1 MEEENNENNN
11 DKLPIILE
19 TNKRDESEES
29 VNDNVE
35 KISSKILV
43 NENEEVNEL
52 RVSKTGTDNNKE
64 NENPENLTFPNDER
78 KKEVLNYV
86 HVLTNPHPP
95 LENKM
100 PKKNDIIIVKKSNYE
115 SEIGKV
121 TEYNIFILELI
132 MIQLH
137 ILQKINQNLN
147 MQILDKMNSQYIIK
161 KMK

>member
-1 MEEENNENNN
+1 MEEENNNN
-11 DKLPIILE
+11 KLPIILE
-19 TNKRDESEES
+19 TNKRDESRES

-35 KISSKILV
+35 KISSKISV
-43 NENEEVNEL
+43 NKNEEVNEL
-52 RVSKTGTDNNKE
+52 RVSKTGTDNNNE
-64 NENPENLTFPNDER
+64 NEDPENLTFPLNDER

-95 LENKM
+95 LENKI
-100 PKKNDIIIVKKSNYE
+100 PKKDDIIIVKKSNYE

-121 TEYNIFILELI
+121 TEYYIFILELI